1 MNHLLSASAG
11 SGKTHALTTQYLRL
25 LRAQHREIEAGSTT
39 ALHPESLLAATF
51 TRKAAGEIFDRILI
65 RLADAALSGNG
76 LLELREAFGEE
87 ALTQDECRDLLHHF
101 CRSLHRVQI
110 GTLDSFFG
118 RLCRVYRQEAGLS
131 GDLRMTEL
139 KSPHCSAL
147 QKEALLSLLK
157 SGDLEETDRLFQTLT
172 KQKAASSVFSK
183 LLPLLQAIFEAV
195 DGAEPHHWEQL
206 SVPDR
211 PAQAEI
217 ERAVAWLQNT
227 PPRAENGH
235 WRNAVSNNLR
245 QFLSG
250 DWEAFCSSG
259 LAGAC
264 LAGKSKFQQQD
275 ITDQTNQVYEVL
287 LAVAKHEL
295 LGELKERTLALRE
308 ISTAFSEKFT
318 EQRRK
323 HGFMLFSETPAL
335 LRRVIGDAA
344 QTGRRL
350 DGPLEHLLLDEF
362 QDTSD
367 AQWGL
372 LKGFAQQAAS
382 GPGSVFVVGDAK
394 QAIYGW
400 RGGRAEIF
408 EQFGTDIQ
416 PLTAGTLEKSYRS
429 SAVVLG
435 VVNAVFGAISTN
447 EVLKE
452 HTQTAERWA
461 AYFHAHQTARPQPG
475 FVELCVSPVPADP
488 IAASAD
494 GNGEAGNADDEDG
507 GAGWGASSASP
518 HLAQC
523 GKRIAQEIGRLPP
536 EKSVGVLVRTNKTL
550 AQMVELLRAE
560 GIAVSGEGVGKIA
573 DDPAVELILSAL
585 LLADHPGHTAAAYHL
600 ACSPLGPLLKLPQIT
615 PNNSSSAVAGE
626 TASAAA
632 AIRRRILSEG
642 YAGLIV
648 EWAAAL
654 APYGLD
660 RTARRLE
667 QLLELAAGFDALP
680 PLRPS
685 EFVRAVRESS
695 VENPGAAR
703 VRVMTINRAK
713 GLEFDAVFLPDLEWK
728 TRASDAACL
737 VKRASVRAI
746 SGGTSRIEAVYA
758 RPSKAVQQLDP
769 NLSDLAEAEAAEE
782 VTGMLCLL
790 YVAMTRPRSAL
801 HLYVAP
807 HKLNKNGSPEKP
819 GLKPAAI
826 LRAAFCGSASHPAQS
841 GEWEPLGQWG
851 ESTWWLDAPVRD
863 KPVPK
868 PAPRPELRFRPSDG
882 TRRGFL
888 PPERDA
894 IKQDRPKT
902 AEDLLRLRGKIP
914 PSPQ

>member
-1 MNHLLSASAG
+1 MTNQLLSASAG

-25 LRAQHREIEAGSTT
+25 LRAQHQEIESGKEI
-39 ALHPESLLAATF
+39 ALRPESLLAATF
-51 TRKAAGEIFDRILI
+51 TRKAAGEIFDRILT
-65 RLADAALSGNG
+65 RLADAALSNEG
-76 LLELREAFGEE
+76 LLELREALEE
-87 ALTQDECRDLLHHF
+87 ELTQAQCRDLLRCF
-101 CRSLHRVQI
+101 CRSLHRVQV
-110 GTLDSFFG
+110 GTLDSFFQ
-118 RLCRVYRQEAGLS
+118 RLCQVYRQEAGLS
-131 GDLRMTEL
+131 GDLRMTDL
-139 KSPHCSAL
+139 TSPHCSAL

-172 KQKAASSVFSK
+172 KQKAASSVLSK
-183 LLPLLQAIFEAV
+183 ILPLLQAITEAV

-206 SVPDR
+206 SVPDC
-211 PAQAEI
+211 PAQAAI
-217 ERAVAWLQNT
+217 DDAL
-227 PPRAENGH
+227 ENLEAYRQTLTDKR
-235 WRNAVSNNLR
+235 WSSAVSGDLERFRDR
-245 QFLSG
+245 QWEEFLG
-250 DWEAFCSSG
+250 KGLVKPCLAEAFSYY
-259 LAGAC
+259 
-264 LAGKSKFQQQD
+264 SKAIPEERVQD
-275 ITDQTNQVYEVL
+275 YLVL

-308 ISTAFSEKFT
+308 ISTAFSKRFT
-318 EQRRK
+318 EERRK
-323 HGFMLFSETPAL
+323 HGFLLFSETPTL
-335 LRRVIGDAA
+335 LQRVLGDAA

-372 LKGFAQQAAS
+372 LKDFALQAAGGS
-382 GPGSVFVVGDAK
+382 GSVFVVGDAK
-394 QAIYGW
+394 QAIYGR

-408 EQFGTDIQ
+408 EQFGSDIQ
-416 PLTAGTLEKSYRS
+416 PLTEETLEKSYRS

-435 VVNAVFGAISTN
+435 VVNDVFQAISTN
-447 EVLKE
+447 EALKD

-461 AYFHAHQTARPQPG
+461 SYFQEHQAAKTHPG
-475 FVELCVSPVPADP
+475 FVELCVSPVPEP
-488 IAASAD
+488 TLAAPAD
-494 GNGEAGNADDEDG
+494 GDGEAGSADDEDG
-507 GAGWGASSASP
+507 GAGWSASGASP
-518 HLAQC
+518 HLVQC
-523 GKRIAQEIGRLPP
+523 GKRIAHEIGKLPP

-550 AQMVELLRAE
+550 AQMVDLLRAE
-560 GIAVSGEGVGKIA
+560 GVAVSGEGIGKIA

-600 ACSPLGPLLKLPQIT
+600 TCSPLGPLLGLPQIT
-615 PNNSSSAVAGE
+615 PATLTGTAAGE

-632 AIRRRILSEG
+632 AIRRRILSNG
-642 YAGLIV
+642 YAGVIV

-667 QLLELAAGFDALP
+667 QLLELAAGLDALP

-746 SGGTSRIEAVYA
+746 SGGAARIEAVYA

-769 NLSDLAEAEAAEE
+769 DLSALAEEGEADE

-790 YVAMTRPRSAL
+790 YVAMTRPKSAL
-801 HLYVAP
+801 HLYVTP
-807 HKLNKNGSPEKP
+807 HKLSKDGSPVKP

-826 LRAAFCGSASHPAQS
+826 LRAAFCGSAAHPAQGS
-841 GEWEPLGQWG
+841 DWETLGQWG
-851 ESTWWLDAPVRD
+851 QASWWPDTPPVK
-863 KPVPK
+863 KPVPE
-868 PAPRPELRFRPSDG
+868 PPQRLSLQFRPSNG
-882 TRRGFL
+882 TRRSFL
-888 PPERDA
+888 PPEEPE
-894 IKQDRPKT
+894 QDQPKISD
-902 AEDLLRLRGKIP
+902 DLLRLRAT
-914 PSPQ
+914 S

>member
-87 ALTQDECRDLLHHF
+87 ALTQDECRDLLRHF
-101 CRSLHRVQI
+101 CRSLHRVQV

-118 RLCRVYRQEAGLS
+118 RLCQVYRQEAGLS
-131 GDLRMTEL
+131 GDLRMTDL
-139 KSPHCSAL
+139 KSPHCSVL
-147 QKEALLSLLK
+147 QKNALLSLLK
-157 SGDLEETDRLFQTLT
+157 SSDLEETARLFQTLT

-211 PAQAEI
+211 PAQEAIDAALDNLEAY
-217 ERAVAWLQNT
+217 RQTFTDKRWSS
-227 PPRAENGH
+227 
-235 WRNAVSNNLR
+235 AVSGDLDR
-245 QFLSG
+245 FQQCQWEEFLG
-250 DWEAFCSSG
+250 KG
-259 LAGAC
+259 LVKPC
-264 LAGKSKFQQQD
+264 LAETYTYYGKAIPEERVQD
-275 ITDQTNQVYEVL
+275 YLVL
-287 LAVAKHEL
+287 LTVVKHEL

-308 ISTAFSEKFT
+308 ISTAFSNHFT
-318 EQRRK
+318 EERRK
-323 HGFMLFSETPAL
+323 HGFLLFSETPAL
-335 LRRVIGDAA
+335 LRRVLGDAA

-372 LKGFAQQAAS
+372 LKGFAVQAAG

-408 EQFGTDIQ
+408 EQFDTDIK
-416 PLTAGTLEKSYRS
+416 PLTEGTLERSYRS

-435 VVNAVFGAISTN
+435 VVNDVFQAIHAN
-447 EVLKE
+447 EALKE
-452 HTQTAERWA
+452 HTRTAEHWA
-461 AYFHAHQTARPQPG
+461 SYFQEHQATKTQPG
-475 FVELCVSPVPADP
+475 FVEMCVSPVPEDP

-494 GNGEAGNADDEDG
+494 GNGGAGSADDEEDG
-507 GAGWGASSASP
+507 GAGWGAAGASL
-518 HLAQC
+518 HLTQC
-523 GKRIAQEIGRLPP
+523 GKRIAQEIGKLPP

-550 AQMVELLRAE
+550 AQIVDLLRAE
-560 GIAVSGEGVGKIA
+560 GVAVSGEGVGKIA

-600 ACSPLGPLLKLPQIT
+600 ANSPLGPLLCLPPIGLDA
-615 PNNSSSAVAGE
+615 NAAANE
-626 TASAAA
+626 TALAAA

-642 YAGLIV
+642 YAGVIV

-695 VENPGAAR
+695 VENPGAVR

-737 VKRASVRAI
+737 VKRAGVRAI
-746 SGGTSRIEAVYA
+746 SEGASLIEAVYA

-769 NLSDLAEAEAAEE
+769 NLSALAEEAEADE

-807 HKLNKNGSPEKP
+807 HKLTQNGAPAKP
-819 GLKPAAI
+819 GLKPAAL

-841 GEWEPLGQWG
+841 GDWETLGQWG
-851 ESTWWLDAPVRD
+851 EPAWWPDTPPVQEAASE
-863 KPVPK
+863 PP
-868 PAPRPELRFRPSDG
+868 PRPALRFRPSSG

-888 PPERDA
+888 PNE
-894 IKQDRPKT
+894 
-902 AEDLLRLRGKIP
+902 
-914 PSPQ
+914 

>member
-1 MNHLLSASAG
+1 MTNHLLSASAG

-25 LRAQHREIEAGSTT
+25 LRAQHREIESGNAT
-39 ALHPESLLAATF
+39 ALRPESLLAVTF
-51 TRKAAGEIFDRILI
+51 TRKAAGEIFDRILA
-65 RLADAALSGNG
+65 RLADAALSDAG

-87 ALTQDECRDLLHHF
+87 ALTQETCRDLLHHF
-101 CRSLHRVQI
+101 CRSLHRVQV

-118 RLCRVYRQEAGLS
+118 RLCQVYRQEAGLG
-131 GDLRMTEL
+131 GDLRMTDL
-139 KSPHCSAL
+139 KSPHCTAL

-157 SGDLEETDRLFQTLT
+157 SSDLEETDRLFQTLT

-183 LLPLLQAIFEAV
+183 LLPLLQAITEAV
-195 DGAEPHHWEQL
+195 DGAGPHCWEQL
-206 SVPDR
+206 VVPDR
-211 PAQAEI
+211 PAQAAI
-217 ERAVAWLQNT
+217 DAALKNLDDYRQTLTGKQWPPAVAGDLERFRDCQW
-227 PPRAENGH
+227 EE
-235 WRNAVSNNLR
+235 
-245 QFLSG
+245 FLG
-250 DWEAFCSSG
+250 KG
-259 LAGAC
+259 LAKPC
-264 LAGKSKFQQQD
+264 LGDCTYYGKTIPEERVQD
-275 ITDQTNQVYEVL
+275 YLVL
-287 LAVAKHEL
+287 LAVVKQEL

-308 ISTAFSEKFT
+308 ISAAFAKHFTAE
-318 EQRRK
+318 RRK
-323 HGFMLFSETPAL
+323 HGFLLFSETPAL
-335 LRRVIGDAA
+335 LGRVLDDPA

-372 LKGFAQQAAS
+372 LRGFARQAAL

-408 EQFGTDIQ
+408 EQFGSDIQ
-416 PLTAGTLEKSYRS
+416 PLTEGTLEKSYRS

-435 VVNAVFGAISTN
+435 VVNSVFGAIHAN
-447 EVLKE
+447 EALKD

-461 AYFHAHQTARPQPG
+461 SYFHDHQTARPQPG
-475 FVELCVSPVPADP
+475 FVELCVSPVPEDP

-494 GNGEAGNADDEDG
+494 GNGEAGNVDDEEDG
-507 GAGWGASSASP
+507 GAGWGAAGASP

-550 AQMVELLRAE
+550 AQMVDLLRAE
-560 GIAVSGEGVGKIA
+560 GVAVSGEGVGKIA

-600 ACSPLGPLLKLPQIT
+600 ACSPLGPLLRLP
-615 PNNSSSAVAGE
+615 PAGAEANAAASE

-632 AIRRRILSEG
+632 AIRRRVLSDG
-642 YAGLIV
+642 YAGIIV

-667 QLLELAAGFDALP
+667 QLLELAAGLDALP

-685 EFVRAVRESS
+685 EFVRAVREST

-703 VRVMTINRAK
+703 VRVMTVNRAK

-728 TRASDAACL
+728 TRASDAVCL
-737 VKRASVRAI
+737 VKRASIGDI
-746 SGGTSRIEAVYA
+746 SLGASPIEAVYA
-758 RPSKAVQQLDP
+758 RPSKAVQQIDP
-769 NLSDLAEAEAAEE
+769 ALSALAEAEAAEE

-819 GLKPAAI
+819 GLKPAAL
-826 LRAAFCGSASHPAQS
+826 LRAAFCGSASHPAQGS
-841 GEWEPLGQWG
+841 DWKTLGCWG
-851 ESTWWLDAPVRD
+851 EPAWWPDTPPVER
-863 KPVPK
+863 
-868 PAPRPELRFRPSDG
+868 PAAEPPPRPALRFKPSDG
-882 TRRGFL
+882 IRRGFL
-888 PPERDA
+888 PSEKPERDN
-894 IKQDRPKT
+894 PKA
-902 AEDLLRLRGKIP
+902 AEDLLRLQGGAAGRF
-914 PSPQ
+914 